1 MKTIKY
7 TFIAIVITAVL
18 ASVMYY
24 GEDIKNQFVRVEYK
38 TVPAQK
44 EVVVTDEFTEL
55 VKHFKDS
62 NEGQE
67 VLHTWATQQALEVQ
81 RKKLDEIEAQT
92 LKKEASL

>member
-7 TFIAIVITAVL
+7 TFFAIVITAVL

-24 GEDIKNQFVRVEYK
+24 GEDIKQKFTRVEYK

-44 EVVVTDEFTEL
+44 EVVVTDEFAEL
-55 VKHFKDS
+55 IKQFKDS
-62 NEGQE
+62 KEGQE
-67 VLHTWATQQALEVQ
+67 VLNTWATQQALEIQ

-92 LKKEASL
+92 LQKEASL